1 MRRLGCLGG
10 MQTPLLTRAF
20 HTRASRPLARHRGL
34 ARNHKARRE
43 LRRCAS
49 LDLLGGRAV
58 PAYYDD
64 GHNTP
69 PENINSDDDDPYNRP
84 GMTSWRRNTPAF
96 TIIRVLADL
105 RQRSKA
111 VPAGSYNPVY
121 ADDNVLV
128 FERRYGTKSSSSPSI
143 AAPPRRSRSEAVWTY
158 RLAPIVASLPIP
170 AKSTKETR

>member
-1 MRRLGCLGG
+1 MFVLAIVGLSGVG
-10 MQTPLLTRAF
+10 KSTLIGQFEKELPLRHFT
-20 HTRASRPLARHRGL
+20 AS
-34 ARNHKARRE
+34 E
-43 LRRCAS
+43 LCAS